1 MDCRTAS
8 EHLVPWLEAELAP
21 AVTEVVGEHVA
32 HCPDCASLAERLRAQ
47 GERLAAIGPAI
58 DPRLSGD
65 AFWASMDDSLSDA
78 WEQLGEERVA
88 ASARAATWTGRLQ
101 ARARGELRVSP
112 VGLAAYAAALLLA
125 LAWGWSNHE
134 DARVAQ
140 AEVRALEQEVEL
152 SAGRVPV
159 TGLRPASVEGAAS
172 TRVEAYRPVS
182 HTPRR
187 GTL

>member
-47 GERLAAIGPAI
+47 GERLAAIGPAV

-78 WEQLGEERVA
+78 WEQLGEGGSPRPP
-88 ASARAATWTGRLQ
+88 AR
-101 ARARGELRVSP
+101 P
-112 VGLAAYAAALLLA
+112 P
-125 LAWGWSNHE
+125 
-134 DARVAQ
+134 
-140 AEVRALEQEVEL
+140 
-152 SAGRVPV
+152 GRV
-159 TGLRPASVEGAAS
+159 GS
-172 TRVEAYRPVS
+172 
-182 HTPRR
+182 RR
-187 GTL
+187 APGESCG